1 MDPETLD
8 IFENVHLLACRC
20 GLTHRL
26 AETQVGVPLECPH
39 CGEVFLVPRAGQG
52 TEPIPLVGAEQDEK
66 ARLEADLCPRTPG
79 GMLTRADVQFDPPAE
94 VVIED
99 AEYLQRQ
106 EAIKEARRGSQF
118 RRDLA
123 WNLLFFADARNVG
136 PMFVIWLLVTIEIAA
151 VRASIGSPVFMFMV
165 FALILAGMIEG
176 LIGGMMLHTVEGAST
191 GAEDVARLPSFD
203 DLLAEWPRH
212 VIEPLLLSG
221 ATGIVAL
228 GPGLT
233 VLSVAWAKT
242 PVGASLPLD
251 AWVASGLVLVVGM
264 IFWPVLILAAV
275 HGEIGDLLRF
285 DLMVRTIR
293 ATVGAYL
300 WTLAYAAFGLLLT
313 GVALVALVLINS
325 PLIPTGF
332 LLAMLLAGV
341 RCYGQVVV
349 MRGIGLFARHYK
361 RRFAWNW
368 A

>member
-1 MDPETLD
+1 MDREAID

-26 AETQVGVPLECPH
+26 AETQLGVPFECPN
-39 CGEVFLVPRAGQG
+39 CGEVFLVPPAGRAI
-52 TEPIPLVGAEQDEK
+52 EPIPLVGAEQDEK
-66 ARLEADLCPRTPG
+66 ARLQADLCPRTPG
-79 GMLTRADVQFDPPAE
+79 GMLTRADVRFDAPPE

-106 EAIKEARRGSQF
+106 EALKEARRGSEF

-136 PMFVIWLLVTIEIAA
+136 PMFVIWLLVTTEIAA
-151 VRASIGSPVFMFMV
+151 FRASLGSPVFMFVV
-165 FALILAGMIEG
+165 FALILAGIIEG

-191 GAEDVARLPSFD
+191 GAEDLPRLPAFD

-221 ATGIVAL
+221 ATGMLAL

-233 VLSVAWAKT
+233 VLSIAWAKT
-242 PVGASLPLD
+242 PVGAGIPLD
-251 AWVASGLVLVVGM
+251 AWVASGLVQAVGLF
-264 IFWPVLILAAV
+264 FWPILILAAV
-275 HGEIGDLLRF
+275 HGDIGDLLRF

-293 ATVGAYL
+293 ATLGAYL
-300 WTLAYAAFGLLLT
+300 WTVGYVVFGVLVT
-313 GVALVALVLINS
+313 GAILVAPALINS

-361 RRFAWNW
+361 RKFAWSW
-368 A
+368 S